1 MSNGKYEL
9 LGNCLA
15 CLPAA
20 VTCAHAHNQ
29 QKQQQRVLTFHFCEW
44 ELIECPS
51 ALGKSKS
58 FQAKKKNYS
67 KVNLNYS

>member
-9 LGNCLA
+9 LGNCLV

-29 QKQQQRVLTFHFCEW
+29 QKQKQRRVLTFHFCEW
-44 ELIECPS
+44 ELIEWLS
-51 ALGKSKS
+51 ALGKSKPH
-58 FQAKKKNYS
+58 FGQAKSNKK
-67 KVNLNYS
+67 VTRI